1 MRKEIQCKFLE
12 NTLPIYSKDDVAAA
26 MEMASNTI
34 KGIAKLL
41 KEADNRIGADAT
53 ENAVFSYEQI
63 LRASLRLDDSK
74 GRGGRSPITNKGG
87 QNG

>member
-1 MRKEIQCKFLE
+1 MRKEIQCKILE
-12 NTLPIYSKDDVAAA
+12 NTLPMYSKDDVAAA
-26 MEMASNTI
+26 IEMASNTI

-41 KEADNRIGADAT
+41 GEAGNTIGANAT
-53 ENAVFSYEQI
+53 ENAVISYEQI
-63 LRASLRLDDSK
+63 LRASLRLDKSE